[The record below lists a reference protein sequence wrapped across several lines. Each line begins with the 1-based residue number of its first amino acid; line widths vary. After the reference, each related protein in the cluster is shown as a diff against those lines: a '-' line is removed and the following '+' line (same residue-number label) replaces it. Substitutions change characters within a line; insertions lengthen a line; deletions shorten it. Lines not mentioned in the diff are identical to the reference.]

1 MDIKD
6 VFKFYNKTGDVV
18 STAFFCIFSYA
29 IADLE
34 KYDNI
39 SLSDVAVFANNI
51 TISFV
56 QMILDNPEFFEK
68 RLNIKKRKRL
78 EAKKDLAD
86 LRILEYSDSENT
98 MFFESWHDN
107 YIKSLQTPIYQH
119 NKQYYEE
126 DDNID

>member
-56 QMILDNPEFFEK
+56 QMIKTRQIYSF
-68 RLNIKKRKRL
+68 
-78 EAKKDLAD
+78 
-86 LRILEYSDSENT
+86 RISFSNL
-98 MFFESWHDN
+98 
-107 YIKSLQTPIYQH
+107 
-119 NKQYYEE
+119 
-126 DDNID
+126 